1 MKRVIIIGGG
11 AAGLF
16 AASFLK
22 KYDVTILEHNDAI
35 AKKIAISGGGKCN
48 ITNRHISSSHYHSSY
63 PKKIEQIFKEFSN
76 KELLAWLGKKGCKPV
91 LKKHNQYFCPKS
103 SYELIAIL
111 KKEQA
116 ANIVLQC
123 EVEGVSEDLQ
133 VHTSKGTFAADVVLA
148 ASGGISYK
156 KVGGSGIGF
165 EIAKSFGHTIVPL
178 APALVGLSVQREQF
192 WFKELS
198 GISLKARVEVGEKVF
213 RDDILFTH
221 RGISGPAIL
230 NASLYWQ
237 KGHITIAFLPKLPKL
252 LPHKQISTQIP
263 LPKRFTKKFL
273 QSIGIE
279 DKKVRELGKGELQKL
294 SLLTSYSF
302 APAGTF
308 GYERAEVTRGGVDLD
323 ELDELMQSRLK
334 KGLFFAGEV
343 CDATGELGGYN
354 FQWAFSSAYVATKG
368 IDRYLKNL

>member
-1 MKRVIIIGGG
+1 M
-11 AAGLF
+11 
-16 AASFLK
+16 
-22 KYDVTILEHNDAI
+22 
-35 AKKIAISGGGKCN
+35 
-48 ITNRHISSSHYHSSY
+48 
-63 PKKIEQIFKEFSN
+63 
-76 KELLAWLGKKGCKPV
+76 
-91 LKKHNQYFCPKS
+91 
-103 SYELIAIL
+103 
-111 KKEQA
+111 
-116 ANIVLQC
+116 
-123 EVEGVSEDLQ
+123 
-133 VHTSKGTFAADVVLA
+133 
-148 ASGGISYK
+148 
-156 KVGGSGIGF
+156 
-165 EIAKSFGHTIVPL
+165 
-178 APALVGLSVQREQF
+178 VQRAQ
-192 WFKELS
+192 WYL
-198 GISLKARVEVGEKVF
+198 LKARVEVGKKVF